1 MRLGEGE
8 PTLGVPADP
17 RGAAEARDQDLRD
30 DGPDDPAASWPGPCS
45 PPGRPNVDRVPPV
58 TGGGDPRDRLLHR
71 RDDQAHDALRPVL
84 HRALDPA
91 RVPGRRQRAPRLGV
105 GHLSKPGTSP
115 STSGSR
121 VFGSSSATGTPRSAD
136 RSMRCSAPRAS
147 GSFERRSAHL
157 GRTHSRSG
165 SFEDRAPRVPRP
177 RPDLRSSAPRASARG
192 VRRALRGGETPS
204 GTELGRARR
213 YPNTA
218 GPGDSPNAGRTK
230 GRARRSDPRVS
241 LGGVI
246 RIVEPFR
253 LPRFRET
260 I

>member
-1 MRLGEGE
+1 VSV
-8 PTLGVPADP
+8 PTALIARGILERDP
-17 RGAAEARDQDLRD
+17 SAF
-30 DGPDDPAASWPGPCS
+30 GP
-45 PPGRPNVDRVPPV
+45 
-58 TGGGDPRDRLLHR
+58 TG
-71 RDDQAHDALRPVL
+71 
-84 HRALDPA
+84 ALDPPSA
-91 RVPGRRQRAPRLGV
+91 RGRCHRAPRLDV

-115 STSGSR
+115 STSGFR
-121 VFGSSSATGTPRSAD
+121 VFGSSFATGTPRSPD

-157 GRTHSRSG
+157 GRMHSRSG

-192 VRRALRGGETPS
+192 VRRALRGGETTS
-204 GTELGRARR
+204 GTALGRARR

-253 LPRFRET
+253 VAPGPRGQGPGPSAKPACRAAGVRVRWP
-260 I
+260 